1 MKLIEQFSKLFK
13 TSKETYKTL
22 LDFGRFPQRNGILE
36 RLPTL
41 KEIEFLKKQ
50 PIYKRSYLQPLR
62 TKPAHTKS
70 KSRTEATGPSKVLQR
85 ILFLH
90 GFRQNSNKIKKR
102 LGYLL
107 SALKLECN
115 AHVTFLNGTLPYQ
128 ERVDQDSSNEALKN
142 PIESQRVWYNPSS
155 DFTIYHGKRT
165 ELSVIKS
172 KFT

>member
-1 MKLIEQFSKLFK
+1 MD
-13 TSKETYKTL
+13 TYKTL

-62 TKPAHTKS
+62 TKAAHKQPKS
-70 KSRTEATGPSKVLQR
+70 KAEASEPPKVLQR

-107 SALKLECN
+107 NALKVECN

-128 ERVDQDSSNEALKN
+128 ECAGQDSNNEALKN

-165 ELSVIKS
+165 GPELSVIKS
-172 KFT
+172 KLT